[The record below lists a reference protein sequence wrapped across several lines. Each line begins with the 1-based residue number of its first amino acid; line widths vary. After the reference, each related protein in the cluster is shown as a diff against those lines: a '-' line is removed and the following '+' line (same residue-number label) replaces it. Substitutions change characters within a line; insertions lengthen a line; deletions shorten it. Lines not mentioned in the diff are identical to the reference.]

1 MVKLKLLLLSSLLIS
16 VFTSNA
22 CDDAY
27 ITFNGETDNG
37 DGTFTYDFTFCP
49 EFLGLEGN
57 PEWFAIE
64 FSGGTYS
71 SIASFTP
78 PVLTTTTNDNYN
90 GAINGNS
97 VRWTCPTLFPSNGS
111 SEFCNNVTIT
121 TNGQIG
127 QIIAFYHDTYGPA
140 CEEIIT
146 FPIPCEILS
155 LSTGTQTACDP
166 VTNFYTQEVIMVYT
180 SPPGSGTIDINGQ
193 SFAITGSPQ
202 TETLIGLAADGN
214 GVTVTASFSDEP
226 FCTFTDNILF
236 IAPSECS
243 PCEVIDLTLGVQ
255 SPCDPVTN
263 LYTQEIIVTYSN
275 DPGSGTLDLNGQSFS
290 ITTSPQTITLTS
302 LLADG
307 NSVNVTANF
316 SADPGCTLTSNSL
329 FTAPMPCSC
338 AITNMSGTPGV
349 CDPLTN
355 TYSADIT
362 VTYSN
367 NPGTGTLNVN
377 GQSFSITASPQTVAL
392 TGLVSDGN
400 LVDVTANFSAD
411 PTCALTSNSL
421 FTAPSSCT
429 VGCNANAGTI
439 SQ

>member
-1 MVKLKLLLLSSLLIS
+1 MQKLKSLILSTLLMFSI
-16 VFTSNA
+16 TSNA
-22 CDDAY
+22 CDEAY

-37 DGTFTYDFTFCP
+37 DGTFTYNFTFCP

-64 FSGGTYS
+64 FSGGSYT
-71 SIASFTP
+71 SIVSFTP
-78 PVLTTTTNDNYN
+78 AVLTTTTNDNYN

-97 VRWTCPTLFPSNGS
+97 VRWTCPTSFPSNGS
-111 SEFCNNVTIT
+111 SEFCNDVAIT

-127 QIIAFYHDTYGPA
+127 QIIVFYHDTYGPS

-146 FPIPCEILS
+146 FPIPCDILS
-155 LSTGTQTACDP
+155 LSAGTQTVCNP
-166 VTNFYTQEVIMVYT
+166 LTNSYTQEVIMVYT

-214 GVTVTASFSDEP
+214 GVSVTASFSDEQ

-236 IAPSECS
+236 IAPPECS

-255 SPCDPVTN
+255 SPCDPLTN

-275 DPGSGTLDLNGQSFS
+275 DPGSGTLD
-290 ITTSPQTITLTS
+290 
-302 LLADG
+302 
-307 NSVNVTANF
+307 
-316 SADPGCTLTSNSL
+316 
-329 FTAPMPCSC
+329 
-338 AITNMSGTPGV
+338 
-349 CDPLTN
+349 
-355 TYSADIT
+355 
-362 VTYSN
+362 
-367 NPGTGTLNVN
+367 VN
-377 GQSFSITASPQTVAL
+377 GQSFSITASPQTVTL

-400 LVDVTANFSAD
+400 PVDVTANFSAD
-411 PTCALTSNSL
+411 LGCSLTSNSL
-421 FTAPSSCT
+421 FTAPSGCT